1 MGEHLGIVDGGEGW
15 PVVVI
20 TENGTTVEQG
30 TGGGEKLKY
39 GRLEVTQ
46 RMRWVRGARG
56 HVREPTWQLGGG
68 QGATERAADGELN
81 SAAKVEGRSNGLN

>member
-20 TENGTTVEQG
+20 TENGTIVEQG

-46 RMRWVRGARG
+46 RMRWVRGA
-56 HVREPTWQLGGG
+56 
-68 QGATERAADGELN
+68 
-81 SAAKVEGRSNGLN
+81 